1 MFNAGSPNSVSGL
14 RVDADGGLAPLAG
27 STRPL
32 SAAASGPAQ
41 IEFSRDG
48 RALLVTE
55 KATSRIDSY
64 SIGPDGL
71 AGAASVRPSAGAT
84 PFGFAFDQRGHLIV
98 SDAFGGAPGA
108 GALSSYELAAD
119 GSLATITGV
128 AGDGQAAP
136 CWGRHD
142 LRRALRVHDQHGQR
156 QRLQLQH
163 RHRRK
168 PPVARLGRRHD
179 RRRPDRHGPLPKRPL
194 PLHPRRR
201 LTQREAASPSPRTA
215 ASRRSTACRVF
226 PPAPSARRQLDQSRP
241 KRRRARRSR
250 QTAPLRARRQ
260 PAPRFPSP
268 IRERIAATVEG
279 DIRKHSLISA
289 SRHPQSQRHD
299 RLHPLLLGAM
309 RNRARRRRSIKQPT
323 KGTSASGL

>member
-136 CWGRHD
+136 CWVVTTSGGRYAYTTNTGSGNVSSYSIGTDGSLQLLASDAGTTGAGPIDMALSQNDRFLYTLDAGSHSVRR
-142 LRRALRVHDQHGQR
+142 LRRRRGR
-156 QRLQLQH
+156 QPR
-163 RHRRK
+163 
-168 PPVARLGRRHD
+168 AD
-179 RRRPDRHGPLPKRPL
+179 RRPVGSSRQ
-194 PLHPRRR
+194 RRR
-201 LTQREAASPSPRTA
+201 LAAS
-215 ASRRSTACRVF
+215 
-226 PPAPSARRQLDQSRP
+226 
-241 KRRRARRSR
+241 
-250 QTAPLRARRQ
+250 
-260 PAPRFPSP
+260 
-268 IRERIAATVEG
+268 
-279 DIRKHSLISA
+279 
-289 SRHPQSQRHD
+289 
-299 RLHPLLLGAM
+299 
-309 RNRARRRRSIKQPT
+309 
-323 KGTSASGL
+323 